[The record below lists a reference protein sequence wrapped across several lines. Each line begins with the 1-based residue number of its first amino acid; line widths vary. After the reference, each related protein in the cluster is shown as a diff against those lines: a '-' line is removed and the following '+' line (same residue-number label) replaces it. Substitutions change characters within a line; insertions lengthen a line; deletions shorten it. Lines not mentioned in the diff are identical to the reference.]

1 MQAKIK
7 IEKTDV
13 KIFELVIDVDENE
26 LKQWA
31 IDHYGAPDEFED
43 DESPDLTL
51 DEDGNEVPRTE
62 PDPDWFYPHLSEYL
76 SEQDA
81 DVLFLDNCHDHS
93 KYDLE
98 TEECVV
104 VQSGIVPFTGEV

>member
-51 DEDGNEVPRTE
+51 DEDGNEVPAPNLTQIGFTPIFQSIYLNRT
-62 PDPDWFYPHLSEYL
+62 PTF
-76 SEQDA
+76 
-81 DVLFLDNCHDHS
+81 F
-93 KYDLE
+93 
-98 TEECVV
+98 
-104 VQSGIVPFTGEV
+104 F